1 MVNTIY
7 QMGNDAL
14 QNQGTITISPISA
27 ISEIA
32 QQLQLRITTL
42 PSIPEYKIEYNE
54 FSYKG
59 YTVSLAKP
67 GESLSRS
74 SSFTFRVDKYW
85 KVYKAL
91 RAWGEAIYN
100 HNAADA
106 GLGDND
112 ALRTSI
118 QIKMDN
124 GPTWVFTGCI
134 YESLGEIGLDNTDAG
149 TPLTDTF
156 TFRYLEVKMLDI

>member
-85 KVYKAL
+85 KVY
-91 RAWGEAIYN
+91 
-100 HNAADA
+100 
-106 GLGDND
+106 
-112 ALRTSI
+112 
-118 QIKMDN
+118 
-124 GPTWVFTGCI
+124 F
-134 YESLGEIGLDNTDAG
+134 
-149 TPLTDTF
+149 
-156 TFRYLEVKMLDI
+156 